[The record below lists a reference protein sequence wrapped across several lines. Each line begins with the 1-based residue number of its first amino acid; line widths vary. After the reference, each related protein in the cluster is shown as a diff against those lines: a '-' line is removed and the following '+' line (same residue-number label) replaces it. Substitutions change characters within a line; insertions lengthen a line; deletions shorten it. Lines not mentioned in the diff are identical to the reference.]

1 MLKREFV
8 DVTAFVMTVRQRY
21 AGKPSATRV
30 VPPYRLYRH
39 FSLYFFIKNY
49 LAEKYYIEARIK
61 HREPRTATFPPKGTS
76 CAQLRGPR
84 CVRRAKRFD

>member
-61 HREPRTATFPPKGTS
+61 HREPRTVTFPPKRYVLRPTS
-76 CAQLRGPR
+76 
-84 CVRRAKRFD
+84 RAAMC